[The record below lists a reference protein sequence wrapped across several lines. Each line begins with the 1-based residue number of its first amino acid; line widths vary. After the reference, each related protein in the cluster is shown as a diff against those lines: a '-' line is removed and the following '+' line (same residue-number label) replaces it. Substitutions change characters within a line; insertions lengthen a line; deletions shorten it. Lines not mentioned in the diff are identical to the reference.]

1 VAAYPASAAARD
13 GFILSRRPAR
23 AAHDPWTAHGMTVE
37 QEACA
42 DGSLADVVTVF
53 LTGRECPWRCA
64 MCDLW
69 RFTIE
74 TDTPP
79 GALARQIREA
89 LGPTP
94 ARDARPRHVK
104 LYNAGSFFD
113 PRAVPPS
120 DYDAIAGA
128 IAGFSRVIVESH
140 PALIG
145 PRVDQWLG
153 ALARHGIALEVA
165 MGLETAHPEALERL
179 NKRMTVAQFRDAA
192 QALGRRGVAV
202 RAFLLVSPPF
212 VPHTEQ
218 RDWLRRSVDE
228 AFACG
233 VQVVSLIPMR
243 PGNGTVEALTRAGL
257 FTAPDLETL
266 EDAFDEALAR
276 ARGRVVADIWDLER
290 LATCDACAAAR
301 RGRLMTM
308 NLTQRR
314 LARVACP
321 SCSPLTVGVRP

>member
-1 VAAYPASAAARD
+1 
-13 GFILSRRPAR
+13 
-23 AAHDPWTAHGMTVE
+23 MTVE

-74 TDTPP
+74 ADTPP
-79 GALARQIREA
+79 GALAKQIREA
-89 LGPTP
+89 VGPAP

-120 DYDAIAGA
+120 DYEEIAGA
-128 IAGFSRVIVESH
+128 LAGFSRVIVESH

-145 PRVDQWLG
+145 ARVDEWLG
-153 ALARHGIALEVA
+153 ALSTHGIALEVA

-179 NKRMTVAQFRDAA
+179 NKRMTVAQFRGAA

-212 VPHTEQ
+212 VPLAEQ

-228 AFACG
+228 AFGCG

-243 PGNGTVEALTRAGL
+243 PGNGTVEALARAGL

-276 ARGRVVADIWDLER
+276 ARGRVFADIWDLER

-301 RGRLMTM
+301 RARLMTM

-314 LARVACP
+314 LARVECP
-321 SCSPLTVGVRP
+321 SCSPLAVGARP

>member
-1 VAAYPASAAARD
+1 
-13 GFILSRRPAR
+13 
-23 AAHDPWTAHGMTVE
+23 MTVE

-74 TDTPP
+74 TDTPA
-79 GALARQIREA
+79 GALAKQIREA
-89 LGPTP
+89 IGPVP
-94 ARDARPRHVK
+94 ARDGRPRHVK

-113 PRAVPPS
+113 ARAVPPS
-120 DYDAIAGA
+120 DYEAIAGA

-140 PALIG
+140 PALVG

-153 ALARHGIALEVA
+153 ALSTHGIALEVA

-192 QALGRRGVAV
+192 HALGRRGVGV

-212 VPHTEQ
+212 VPHGEQ
-218 RDWLRRSVDE
+218 REWLRRSVDE

-233 VQVVSLIPMR
+233 AQVVSLIPMR
-243 PGNGTVEALTRAGL
+243 PGNGAVEALAREGL

-276 ARGRVVADIWDLER
+276 ARGRVFADIWDLER

-301 RGRLMTM
+301 RARLMTM

-314 LARVACP
+314 LARVECP
-321 SCSPLTVGVRP
+321 SCSTLAVGVRR